1 MVFGILIIFLSLIIS
16 FGVCLT
22 SHLAGIST
30 NSVNVTKLSHEH
42 DMVIVGTVD
51 ASWYLNVSVEE
62 VPKRGDTSHE
72 NNIFVTT
79 GLKKHN
85 TTNHKQYPV
94 LYQST
99 SSRKTGILS
108 FKYLLDGSS
117 IDYTICLTYR
127 TTGVMDDSSVYVF
140 NDYDRFQD
148 FQNGLPGS
156 ESHAICSRKL
166 TVGTFNKSVCTPLQC
181 SIKTPA
187 FHFIAAKT
195 RSDIYYNFT
204 YTIEKVYIQYTDYDQ
219 KCTVFEGRP
228 CSLNL
233 PEEKLYYILAYT
245 VPSKSEEPTITH
257 ISLKTNSPSESA
269 THRVLVYTSLL
280 IVFGVCLC
288 LSIVLFVAIFFV
300 VVRKYVK
307 ERSHC
312 RELVGLC
319 KQKL

>member
-1 MVFGILIIFLSLIIS
+1 M
-16 FGVCLT
+16 
-22 SHLAGIST
+22 
-30 NSVNVTKLSHEH
+30 
-42 DMVIVGTVD
+42 
-51 ASWYLNVSVEE
+51 SVEE

-72 NNIFVTT
+72 NNIFLTT
-79 GLKKHN
+79 DLKKHIVA
-85 TTNHKQYPV
+85 NHKQYPV

-108 FKYLLDGSS
+108 YKHLLDGSS
-117 IDYTICLTYR
+117 INYTICLTYR
-127 TTGVMDDSSVYVF
+127 TTGEMDDSSVYVF
-140 NDYDRFQD
+140 NDYDRSQD
-148 FQNGLPGS
+148 FQNGMPGS
-156 ESHAICSRKL
+156 ESRAICSRKL
-166 TVGTFNKSVCTPLQC
+166 AVGTFNKSVCTPLQC

-195 RSDIYYNFT
+195 NGDIYYNFT
-204 YTIEKVYIQYTDYDQ
+204 HTIKHVSIQYADYDQ
-219 KCTVFEGRP
+219 KCTVFEGKP
-228 CSLNL
+228 CSLTL
-233 PEEKLYYILAYT
+233 PEQKVYHVLAYT
-245 VPSKSEEPTITH
+245 VPSESEEPTITH
-257 ISLKTNSPSESA
+257 ISLKTNTPSEGA

-288 LSIVLFVAIFFV
+288 FSIVLFVAIFFV